1 MLTHSEGHGPNWIQ
15 ILLREPAADSSKR
28 VGGLVVL
35 ELEDLALP
43 KEVKSDLP

>member
-1 MLTHSEGHGPNWIQ
+1 MLAHSEGHGPGWIQ

-35 ELEDLALP
+35 ELEDLALL